1 MIQLLRS
8 IGNIVLWIVAA
19 LGVVC
24 ALVWGATA
32 MGLIKPLI
40 VISGSMEP
48 GIMTGDLLIDTP
60 RDTATLEVGQV
71 ASIYSDVTGN
81 IVTHRVVG
89 IEPTGDQQ
97 WSIRLQGDANDSEDG
112 APYIV
117 GDTVLRPALQV
128 PGVGYAI
135 VTLTK
140 PSVAI
145 PLAITLVAFLG
156 IALLPASERRPRHR
170 DQLGSGSETTASD
183 NNSAAQPEPDEDAVP
198 APESESALVH

>member
-1 MIQLLRS
+1 MIALLRR
-8 IGNIVLWIVAA
+8 IGNVVLWIVAA
-19 LGVVC
+19 LGVAC
-24 ALVWGATA
+24 ALIWGATA

-48 GIMTGDLLIDTP
+48 GIMTGDLLIATP
-60 RDTATLEVGQV
+60 RDTATAEVGQV
-71 ASIYSDVTGN
+71 TSIYSDVTGN
-81 IVTHRVVG
+81 IVTHRIVG
-89 IEPTGDQQ
+89 IEASGDQQ
-97 WSIRLQGDANDSEDG
+97 WSIRMQGDANDSEDG

-117 GDTVLRPALQV
+117 GDTVWQPAMQL

-140 PSVAI
+140 PSVAL

-170 DQLGSGSETTASD
+170 GQKDSADATTFE
-183 NNSAAQPEPDEDAVP
+183 NSADTQSDSDADSAARPEA
-198 APESESALVH
+198 ALAR

>member
-1 MIQLLRS
+1 MLGLLCEKGQLMIQLLRS

-32 MGLIKPLI
+32 MGFIKPLI

-48 GIMTGDLLIDTP
+48 GIMTGDLLVDTP
-60 RDTATLEVGQV
+60 RDTATLEVGEV

-89 IEPTGDQQ
+89 IEASGDQ
-97 WSIRLQGDANDSEDG
+97 WSIRMQGDANDSEDG
-112 APYIV
+112 APYLV
-117 GDTVLRPALQV
+117 GDTVLQPAIQL

-145 PLAITLVAFLG
+145 PLAMTLVAFLG

-170 DQLGSGSETTASD
+170 DQLETGNESHVDATPAP
-183 NNSAAQPEPDEDAVP
+183 QPE
-198 APESESALVH
+198 STLVR